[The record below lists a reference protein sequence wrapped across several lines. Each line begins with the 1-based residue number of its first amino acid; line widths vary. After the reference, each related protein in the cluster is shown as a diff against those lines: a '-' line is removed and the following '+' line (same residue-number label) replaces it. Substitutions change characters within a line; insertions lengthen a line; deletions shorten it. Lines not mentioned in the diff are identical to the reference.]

1 MKVFVISLKNAA
13 ERRAAGSR
21 QLDAAGV
28 RFRFFDAAEGAE
40 SLNTCFTGI
49 DRRLYRLNTLREPL
63 AAEIGCYASHLGLW
77 KKCVELQESILVLE
91 DDFHLEEGFAG
102 ALPTIHELA
111 DQYGFVRLERF
122 HRWRKRAKNHLA
134 PATLQIV
141 NRDEVQLHYVSDVPL
156 CATAYALNPE
166 AARSLINA
174 SAKLIAPVDKFLQK
188 KWIHGV
194 PIFALSPT
202 LVKVSAL
209 ASDST
214 IGTRQRKSR
223 NPALMVSRIFYKWS
237 GELQRVR
244 FDRKQ
249 LHRLRNSEGLEQSV

>member
-13 ERRAAGSR
+13 ERRAAASQ

-28 RFRFFDAAEGAE
+28 SFRFFDAAEGAE

-91 DDFHLEEGFAG
+91 DDFHLENGFAG
-102 ALPTIHELA
+102 ALPIIHELA
-111 DQYGFVRLERF
+111 DKYGFVRLERF
-122 HRWRKRAKNHLA
+122 HRLRKRLKNHLR
-134 PATLQIV
+134 PATFQIIS
-141 NRDEVQLHYVSDVPL
+141 RDGMQLHYLSDVPL
-156 CATAYALNPE
+156 CMTAYALNPE
-166 AARSLINA
+166 AAKSLIDA
-174 SAKLIAPVDKFLQK
+174 SATLIAPVDKFLQK
-188 KWIHGV
+188 KWLHGV

-209 ASDST
+209 GSEST

-223 NPALMVSRIFYKWS
+223 NPALLLRRTFYKFAGDLKS
-237 GELQRVR
+237 MG

-249 LHRLRNSEGLEQSV
+249 LRRLRNSAGLE